1 MIELGRPRLLDLFCG
16 AGGAGEGYNRSGF
29 NVTGVLFIKANNDR
43 IQGKMEVHR
52 RLKCDYVDGIP
63 QPRLKV
69 FKSCE
74 HFWRTMPNMREDPK
88 RPEDVEHEGIEDH
101 PYECFRYGCMRRRV
115 TTEKVAPA
123 PPGSVAYIRE
133 RHKKARAYA
142 RRFGISEALA
152 YDRIR

>member
-29 NVTGVLFIKANNDR
+29 NVTGVDIKAQRNYPHKFIK
-43 IQGKMEVHR
+43 G
-52 RLKCDYVDGIP
+52 
-63 QPRLKV
+63 
-69 FKSCE
+69 
-74 HFWRTMPNMREDPK
+74 
-88 RPEDVEHEGIEDH
+88 
-101 PYECFRYGCMRRRV
+101 
-115 TTEKVAPA
+115 
-123 PPGSVAYIRE
+123 E